1 MIDALIDF
9 KILIIIPRLS
19 SQFQYCH
26 HGSTSAIT
34 GPRLRSWNQD
44 LYLGSTVVIMNH
56 DCNHGS
62 KIRILMSRSAI
73 MGPRLFAT
81 LITKHLVLR
90 VHCFAWCRALGSC
103 NDRSMA
109 KEEKAKKRDLS
120 MFLKFHFIKCM
131 IPTGPGKPFPPWTT
145 FAGPDDDLDDED
157 FYTDEV
163 PLKEDEGAQEADK
176 AGQEADNAGKEADN
190 GGKEADK
197 KRGNKRK
204 GAEGAEKGSGKG
216 KGEAPNQDEGAQV
229 EDDAAQAAEE
239 EEKEEDDD
247 VDMGMEDAWYDRR
260 TYMLA
265 LLQSFTVE
273 KYGDVQF
280 GPCFGS

>member
-1 MIDALIDF
+1 M
-9 KILIIIPRLS
+9 
-19 SQFQYCH
+19 
-26 HGSTSAIT
+26 
-34 GPRLRSWNQD
+34 
-44 LYLGSTVVIMNH
+44 VVIMNH

-73 MGPRLFAT
+73 LGPRLFAT

-120 MFLKFHFIKCM
+120 MFLKFHFLKCM

-176 AGQEADNAGKEADN
+176 AGQEADKAGGRQCGQGGRQCGQDRPTQNGPSLNAKWPEFRR
-190 GGKEADK
+190 K
-197 KRGNKRK
+197 K
-204 GAEGAEKGSGKG
+204 
-216 KGEAPNQDEGAQV
+216 V
-229 EDDAAQAAEE
+229 
-239 EEKEEDDD
+239 
-247 VDMGMEDAWYDRR
+247 
-260 TYMLA
+260 
-265 LLQSFTVE
+265 
-273 KYGDVQF
+273 
-280 GPCFGS
+280 

>member
-1 MIDALIDF
+1 
-9 KILIIIPRLS
+9 
-19 SQFQYCH
+19 
-26 HGSTSAIT
+26 
-34 GPRLRSWNQD
+34 
-44 LYLGSTVVIMNH
+44 MNH

-90 VHCFAWCRALGSC
+90 VHCFAWCRAASSYADKSLS
-103 NDRSMA
+103 
-109 KEEKAKKRDLS
+109 KEDKAKKRDLS
-120 MFLKFHFIKCM
+120 MFLKFHLIKCM

-176 AGQEADNAGKEADN
+176 AGQEADKADEGADKAGQGADKAGQEADN
-190 GGKEADK
+190 GGKEDAK

-204 GAEGAEKGSGKG
+204 GAEGADKGSGEG
-216 KGEAPNQDEGAQV
+216 EEEAPNQDEGAPV
-229 EDDAAQAAEE
+229 VDDAAQAAEE
-239 EEKEEDDD
+239 EEEDEDE
-247 VDMGMEDAWYDRR
+247 DMGMEDAWHDRR